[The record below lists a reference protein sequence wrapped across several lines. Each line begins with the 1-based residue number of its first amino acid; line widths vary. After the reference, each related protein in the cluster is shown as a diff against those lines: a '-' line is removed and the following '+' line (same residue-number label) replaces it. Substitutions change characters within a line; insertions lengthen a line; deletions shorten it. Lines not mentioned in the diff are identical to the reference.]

1 MYDNMF
7 KFNLKIFKYFCMND
21 SKNNNNYYIFKFNCF
36 NFLLT
41 LLLLF
46 VNFAIRNFIIP
57 LDFLI

>member
-21 SKNNNNYYIFKFNCF
+21 SKNNNNYIFKFNCF

-41 LLLLF
+41 L
-46 VNFAIRNFIIP
+46 FII
-57 LDFLI
+57 IVC

>member
-1 MYDNMF
+1 MF